1 MSSPHREPPPAD
13 AHNPLGI
20 EGIEF
25 IEYRTARPQAL
36 GQVLEMLGFRPVARH
51 RSREVLLYRQGDM
64 NIVVNA
70 HRDTAAAGERGGWA
84 GQGPAQ
90 GEAPPQPTSATLNK
104 SALDVR
110 VNMCLG
116 LAPRMRHRAVFSRPN
131 GLRIFPQ
138 RTGSII
144 GFARLP

>member
-70 HRDTAAAGERGGWA
+70 LVVAVFAVAAWVICR
-84 GQGPAQ
+84 
-90 GEAPPQPTSATLNK
+90 
-104 SALDVR
+104 
-110 VNMCLG
+110 
-116 LAPRMRHRAVFSRPN
+116 RHR
-131 GLRIFPQ
+131 Q
-138 RTGSII
+138 RLQ
-144 GFARLP
+144 RLHSLEKMMDVD